1 MTTKTETSKSVALK
15 PFTQKLL
22 EVRPDLSLQSVVETR
37 EAVLYWDNREHDA
50 SRLVAILTPLLNM
63 LALACSPRHNS
74 SEVREFQR
82 VILNSDLEETT
93 AGLLATV
100 LFQQLNDPGIR
111 VTPGHKGTT
120 PFEHSVEVMSTQ
132 FRSRLMELEEVLV
145 LFFTDV
151 FHDIGKSLSAGV
163 LHIDTLMQEF
173 ETPDGRPQP
182 HSHPDHA
189 IISEMMLRALLR
201 TKVFGRFVADCDELD
216 IFPAN
221 RWEDVL
227 LLIRHHHGFE
237 KNLTTEAAQVGFS
250 FEQVVLLFYF
260 KFADACSTKAY
271 RKDWP
276 KAREVF
282 KQWLE
287 GFDFESEEVSN
298 HAREL
303 AWAALK
309 LDPELLKGEKTGNFK
324 FLW

>member
-1 MTTKTETSKSVALK
+1 MIYNDPLMTASGERFSAQPLK
-15 PFTQKLL
+15 PFTAKLL
-22 EVRPDLSLQSVVETR
+22 EKRPDLSLRSVVQTKEV
-37 EAVLYWDNREHDA
+37 VLLWDNIEQDA
-50 SRLVAILTPLLNM
+50 RRLFAILTPLLSM
-63 LALACSPRHNS
+63 LTLACFPSDHSHTGR
-74 SEVREFQR
+74 QLLR
-82 VILNSDLEETT
+82 VISDSDLQTT
-93 AGLLATV
+93 TTGLLTTV
-100 LFQQLNDPGIR
+100 LFQQLNDPEIR
-111 VTPGHKGTT
+111 VTPGHKGAT
-120 PFEHSVEVMSTQ
+120 PFGHSVEVMGTL

-145 LFFTDV
+145 LFFTAL
-151 FHDIGKSLSAGV
+151 FHDVGKSLSAGV
-163 LHIDTLMQEF
+163 LNIDALMEEF
-173 ETPDGRPQP
+173 KTPDGKPQL

-189 IISEMMLRALLR
+189 VISEMMLRALLK
-201 TKVFGRFVADCDELD
+201 TKAFGRFVTDCDELD

-287 GFDFESEEVSN
+287 NFDFSSEAVSDHTKN
-298 HAREL
+298 L
-303 AWAALK
+303 AQTALD
-309 LDPELLKGEKTGNFK
+309 LSSEYLRS
-324 FLW
+324 